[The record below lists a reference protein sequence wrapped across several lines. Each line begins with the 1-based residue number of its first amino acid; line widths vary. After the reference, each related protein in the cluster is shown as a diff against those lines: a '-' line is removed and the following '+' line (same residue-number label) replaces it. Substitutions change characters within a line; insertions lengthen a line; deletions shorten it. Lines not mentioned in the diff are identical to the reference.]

1 LRGLPGEGKP
11 LEFEDDTLVP
21 EEVRAVYRVQKNAGF
36 VPPELEALRDAAAID
51 RELRESTSKD
61 SGALR
66 RAACEF
72 GGASGTRTLDLRM
85 TIPRFGTGVRLLT
98 YSGSLVAQSA

>member
-11 LEFEDDTLVP
+11 LEFEDNTLVP

-66 RAACEF
+66 RVIARLALLRTRIE
-72 GGASGTRTLDLRM
+72 ASYRECIIDRWS
-85 TIPRFGTGVRLLT
+85 RAER
-98 YSGSLVAQSA
+98 